1 MKSLWKKF
9 SRGNNPRKV
18 LAGSLVLLLLEGL
31 AVASL
36 VYDSEQP
43 GLLFAVET
51 EVAEVPTLG
60 AESEQ
65 LPEYPG
71 EVFGRHQPLPE
82 PCEGNTLAN
91 HNFDF
96 NAASLPVDNTDGP
109 ARLVMQPISNE
120 DMSRPKDFSVGEY
133 EWQ

>member
-36 VYDSEQP
+36 IYDSEQP
-43 GLLFAVET
+43 GLL
-51 EVAEVPTLG
+51 EVPTLG

-71 EVFGRHQPLPE
+71 EVLVGTSRCLNPAKATPWPTTTLISTPLRS
-82 PCEGNTLAN
+82 G
-91 HNFDF
+91 
-96 NAASLPVDNTDGP
+96 
-109 ARLVMQPISNE
+109 
-120 DMSRPKDFSVGEY
+120 
-133 EWQ
+133 